1 MQKSYHVYGI
11 GNALVD
17 MEYSVDDTFIERHAI
32 AKGHMTLVDEERQA
46 LLTMDLAGI
55 EAKRGS
61 GGSAANTVI
70 AVSGFGGRTF
80 YSCKVADDE
89 AGRFFVRDLETAGV
103 ATNAHSH
110 EESGVTGRCLV
121 LITPDAERTM
131 NSYLGIS
138 VSLNAHQ
145 VDEAALLES
154 ECLYMEGY
162 LCSSDSARQAV
173 IHARELARARGVKL
187 FATLS
192 DPSMVEIFR
201 PQLAAMIG
209 DRVDHLFCNEEEAL
223 GWTGADDVDGAIEVL
238 RRQAGS
244 FCITRGARGSLVF
257 DGKRRIDIAAEPVKA
272 VDTNGAG
279 DIYAGAFIYG
289 LTHGLGYEGAG
300 HLASRAAARLITRF
314 GARLPFAEHKALLEP
329 TVGRP

>member
-17 MEYSVDDTFIERHAI
+17 MEYAVDDAFIERHGI

-46 LLTMDLAGI
+46 SLTLDLAGI

-61 GGSAANTVI
+61 GGSAANTLI
-70 AVSGFGGRTF
+70 AASGFGAKAF
-80 YSCKVADDE
+80 YSCKVASDE
-89 AGRFFVRDLETAGV
+89 AGRFFVHDLVAAGV
-103 ATNAHSH
+103 ATNAHNHH
-110 EESGVTGRCLV
+110 EAGVTGRCLV

-138 VSLNAHQ
+138 VTLGPHE
-145 VDEAALLES
+145 VDEEALLNS
-154 ECLYMEGY
+154 QCLYMEGY
-162 LCSSDSARQAV
+162 LCSSETARAAV
-173 IHARELARARGVKL
+173 IHARELARARGVQL

-201 PQLAAMIG
+201 PQLASMIG
-209 DRVDHLFCNEEEAL
+209 EHVDHLFCNEEEAL
-223 GWTGADDVDGAIEVL
+223 SWTGAEDIEGAIDGL
-238 RRQAGS
+238 RRQANS
-244 FCITRGARGSLVF
+244 FCITRGARGSLIF
-257 DGKRRIDIAAEPVKA
+257 DGKRRIDIAAEKVTA
-272 VDTNGAG
+272 VDSNGAG

-300 HLASRAAARLITRF
+300 RLANRAAGRLITRF
-314 GARLPFAEHKALLEP
+314 GARLPFAEHRELLD
-329 TVGRP
+329 